1 MKKSFLTFVIH
12 PIPNYQLKLFF
23 SFNQLENLIW
33 ITGNVG
39 GNNNSPSTSDSNLQ
53 YNSCDNLLRVKV
65 LQEPNGFNNEAFLIL
80 SLIGPRAKFESVS
93 NSASEDINDII
104 AIQLIPCNV
113 ELTATYLNDND
124 PYKVKFDPCLKKAI
138 NGAEGFAEADGP
150 TFIISSDVPGFESE
164 DDELILG

>member
-1 MKKSFLTFVIH
+1 M
-12 PIPNYQLKLFF
+12 
-23 SFNQLENLIW
+23 IW

-39 GNNNSPSTSDSNLQ
+39 GNNQSSSTTESTLQ

-80 SLIGPRAKFESVS
+80 SLIGPRAKFESVN
-93 NSASEDINDII
+93 NSGLEYINDSI

-113 ELTATYLNDND
+113 ELTATYISEND

-138 NGAEGFAEADGP
+138 NGADGFVATAGP
-150 TFIISSDVPGFESE
+150 TFLVSSDVPGFESG
-164 DDELILG
+164 DDELILGSYDYKEYL